1 MVRRYRPCDPASATD
16 KRAAARA
23 GATVRMNELFSD
35 APRSLRRIKS
45 LIPLAVRDG
54 VVARMLCSDPESRR
68 NLEHARRRIGADP
81 TQVHLRALRGEP
93 LWVRPGT
100 DDPWIVR
107 ETMTYAD
114 CLPPAALG
122 EPRVILDLG
131 ANIGASMALLATRF
145 PRARII
151 GVEPDPANAELCR
164 ANVRPWSDRCEVVE
178 AAAWTSDG
186 TVRLS
191 GTDVSALTV
200 APTGRDV
207 RAMTIA
213 SLLAEHADGHA
224 DYIKMDIEGAEV
236 ELLSENTAWAGSVR
250 CVSVEVHAP
259 YTASRCEADLRA
271 LDFVVTSKPA
281 PRVPRVVGQRPPS
294 NT

>member
-1 MVRRYRPCDPASATD
+1 VRT
-16 KRAAARA
+16 
-23 GATVRMNELFSD
+23 NELFSD

-45 LIPLAVRDG
+45 LIPLPVRDG
-54 VVARMLCSDPESRR
+54 VVARMICSDRQSRR
-68 NLEHARRRIGADP
+68 NLQRAHQRIQADP
-81 TQVHLRALRGEP
+81 SPVRLRALGGEP

-114 CLPPAALG
+114 CLPPAELG

-151 GVEPDPANAELCR
+151 GIEPDPANAELCR
-164 ANVRPWSDRCEVVE
+164 QNVRPWSDRCEVVE
-178 AAAWTSDG
+178 VAAWTTDG

-191 GTDVSALTV
+191 GTDVSALAV
-200 APTGRDV
+200 AATGRDV

-213 SLLAEHADGHA
+213 SLLAEYADAHA
-224 DYIKMDIEGAEV
+224 DYVKMDIEGAEL
-236 ELLSENTAWAGSVR
+236 ELLSENTAWASCVR

-259 YTASRCEADLRA
+259 YTVSRCEDDLRA

-294 NT
+294 NR